1 MGNPA
6 VFLSIVLLVSGGAA
20 KQVSFDA
27 GADFSAYRSYAW
39 REGTPA
45 RNPSMQDR
53 IEDFVD
59 AQLASKGLARVD
71 AEPGLYVT
79 TYVLPDEV
87 GLEEL
92 ARRNALRFWS
102 GATSVSP
109 ADVGAGTLV
118 VDLVDAR
125 SGRVVWRGVGSE
137 TVTGSFETM
146 TRKVESAVKKMFRR
160 YPPE

>member
-1 MGNPA
+1 MGSPA
-6 VFLSIVLLVSGGAA
+6 VLLSILLLASGGAA

-39 REGTPA
+39 REGAPA
-45 RNPSMQDR
+45 RNPNMQDR
-53 IEDFVD
+53 IEDFVE

-71 AEPGLYVT
+71 AEPNLYVT
-79 TYVLPDEV
+79 TFILPDEIT
-87 GLEEL
+87 LEEL
-92 ARRNALRFWS
+92 ARRNALEFWS
-102 GATSVSP
+102 GAILVSP

-125 SGRVVWRGVGSE
+125 SGTVVWRGVASE